1 MPGPVVTP
9 LRLYAGKLTRADYE
23 ALLKRFDDR
32 PVSLSLVVAAAI
44 FAGLGWGALDP
55 DLYGELA
62 LLPVIAAAA
71 AVFYGLA
78 QLWRRVRRARRLA
91 RWAPPEQPLEVS
103 VYPDHLSVR
112 EDGRTR
118 SYAWDDIF
126 SITFDEDRVFLTK
139 SRDDVVI
146 VPLCAFESRKAM
158 RDFVLQCEDLMREAD
173 ERGGQTSD
181 CPPVAAQSSVSTQP
195 HASALPALAADA
207 RDAVDV
213 TLTDEDARNVEAG
226 LRPTGVAAPVPLS
239 IAALTMG
246 IAGAMI
252 FGGPVWLIATGS
264 SDAKL
269 LAGSVAA
276 LLGALL
282 LTFLGARRIESARAA
297 QWPADDPRRMAR
309 RFEID
314 EAGFVT
320 RGAEFETRIAWVG
333 VESIRETEQH
343 ILFITRWKE
352 VYAVPK
358 RCFPN
363 ADAGLAF
370 VLKARAYK
378 TAS

>member
-1 MPGPVVTP
+1 MPEPVLTP
-9 LRLYAGKLTRADYE
+9 LRRYCGKLTRADYE
-23 ALLKRFDDR
+23 ALLKRFDDQ
-32 PVSLSLVVAAAI
+32 PVSLSLIFACAI
-44 FAGLGWGALDP
+44 FVGLIWGWMDP
-55 DLYGELA
+55 GWLGDLA
-62 LLPVIAAAA
+62 LLPIIAGA
-71 AVFYGLA
+71 AVILYGLA
-78 QLWRRVRRARRLA
+78 HLWRRIRRARRLA
-91 RWAPPEQPLEVS
+91 RWRPPEQPLDVD
-103 VYPDHLSVR
+103 VYTDHLSVR

-118 SYAWDDIF
+118 IYPWKDIVAV
-126 SITFDEDRVFLTK
+126 SFDNGRVFLTK

-146 VPLCAFESRKAM
+146 VPLCAFESRNEM
-158 RDFVLQCEDLMREAD
+158 HDFVLLCKDLMREPD
-173 ERGGQTSD
+173 EREAPASKTLPVTAQPLAHAPLPPAAAGARGG
-181 CPPVAAQSSVSTQP
+181 
-195 HASALPALAADA
+195 
-207 RDAVDV
+207 VDV
-213 TLTDEDARNVEAG
+213 TLTQDDARDVEIG
-226 LRPTGVAAPVPLS
+226 LRQTGAGAPVPLS

-246 IAGAMI
+246 MAGAAI
-252 FGGPVWLIATGS
+252 FGGPVWLVATGPS
-264 SDAKL
+264 ETRL
-269 LAGSVAA
+269 LAGAVAA

-297 QWPADDPRRMAR
+297 QWPADDPRRMTR

-370 VLKARAYK
+370 ELKARAYK

>member
-1 MPGPVVTP
+1 MPEPVLTP
-9 LRLYAGKLTRADYE
+9 LRRYCGKLTRADYE
-23 ALLKRFDDR
+23 ALLKRFDDQ
-32 PVSLSLVVAAAI
+32 PVSLSLIFACAI
-44 FAGLGWGALDP
+44 FVGLIWGWMDP
-55 DLYGELA
+55 GWFGDLA
-62 LLPVIAAAA
+62 LLPIIAGA
-71 AVFYGLA
+71 AVILYGLVH
-78 QLWRRVRRARRLA
+78 LWRRIRRARRLA
-91 RWAPPEQPLEVS
+91 RWTPPEQPLDVD
-103 VYPDHLSVR
+103 VYTDHLSVR

-118 SYAWDDIF
+118 NYAWDDIYAV
-126 SITFDEDRVFLTK
+126 SFDEGRVFLTK

-158 RDFVLQCEDLMREAD
+158 HDFALLCEDLMRE
-173 ERGGQTSD
+173 
-181 CPPVAAQSSVSTQP
+181 P
-195 HASALPALAADA
+195 DA
-207 RDAVDV
+207 REAPASTTAPVTAQPLAHAPPPPAAGAREGVDV
-213 TLTDEDARNVEAG
+213 TLTQNDARDVKIG
-226 LRPTGVAAPVPLS
+226 LRQTGAGAPVPLS
-239 IAALTMG
+239 TAALAMG
-246 IAGAMI
+246 MAGAAI
-252 FGGPVWLIATGS
+252 FGGPVWLVATGPTETR
-264 SDAKL
+264 L
-269 LAGSVAA
+269 LAGAVAA

-297 QWPADDPRRMAR
+297 HWPADDPRRMTR

-363 ADAGLAF
+363 ADAGNAF
-370 VLKARAYK
+370 ETKARAFK